1 MARPLRIHYE
11 GGLYH
16 VTLRG
21 NERRAIVRD
30 DEDCGRFVD
39 ALGASVL
46 RHGVILHLY
55 CLMENHAHLLV
66 ETPHANL
73 SAFMQNFQTRY
84 VVWFNRRHQRWG
96 HLMQGRY
103 GARLVEAD
111 RYLLQLSRY
120 LHLNPVRTR
129 SAERLSLPEQVRHL
143 RRYRWSSYLSYIGEA
158 GSPEF
163 LTEHPILEQVGG
175 RGRQQRQRYGR
186 YVEAGLAERDEE
198 LEMLLGRATRSVGSE
213 RFQAEIERKHEARVK
228 QSGRR
233 EDAAFR
239 RPGRRTEVGQVQA
252 AVTEVL
258 GQEARAFERQRKG
271 GWERALLAKALVEQ
285 AGMTQRE
292 AAGVM
297 GLKTGAAVS
306 IQLRRLQE
314 ALPEDPTLR
323 RQVREIES
331 HLTDLLFKG

>member
-1 MARPLRIHYE
+1 MARPLRIQYE

-21 NERRAIVRD
+21 NERKAIVRD
-30 DEDCGRFVD
+30 DDDRNRFVG

-55 CLMENHAHLLV
+55 CLMDNHAHLVV

-73 SAFMQNFQTRY
+73 SPFMQNFQTRY
-84 VVWFNRRHQRWG
+84 IVWFNRRHQRSG

-129 SAERLSLPEQVRHL
+129 TAEKLTLAEQRQLL
-143 RRYRWSSYLSYIGEA
+143 RRYRWSSYLSYIGKV
-158 GSPEF
+158 GRPEF
-163 LTEHPILEQVGG
+163 LTERPILEQVGG
-175 RGRQQRQRYGR
+175 RGRQQRERYR
-186 YVEAGLAERDEE
+186 QYVEAGLAERDEE
-198 LEMLLGRATRSVGSE
+198 LELLLSQATGSVGSE
-213 RFQAEIERKHEARVK
+213 RFQAEMEQKQQQRVRECRKP
-228 QSGRR
+228 

-239 RPGRRTEVGQVQA
+239 RPGRRATIEQVQA
-252 AVTEVL
+252 VVGEVL
-258 GQEARAFERQRKG
+258 GREARVFRRQQKG
-271 GWERALLAKALVEQ
+271 GWERALLGKALLEQ
-285 AGMTQRE
+285 AGLTQRE

-297 GLKTGAAVS
+297 RLKTGAAVC
-306 IQLRRLQE
+306 IQLRRLQK
-314 ALPEDPTLR
+314 ALAEQAPLR

-331 HLTDLLFKG
+331 RLEHLSNI